1 MYDDGKLPHV
11 PFAAVRTFP
20 TRAVPDTVGDTVF
33 DGVNNAAT
41 AAVDADHLPT
51 DPIAF
56 VAVTAATTN
65 LVASADTNVYV
76 FDVAPEIGVHATGA
90 AFATT

>member
-11 PFAAVRTFP
+11 PFAAVRTLP
-20 TRAVPDTVGDTVF
+20 TRAVPDTVGDTAFV
-33 DGVNNAAT
+33 GVNNAAT

-65 LVASADTNVYV
+65 RVASADTNVYV
-76 FDVAPEIGVHATGA
+76 FDVAPEIGVHTDGA
-90 AFATT
+90 AFAAT

>member
-1 MYDDGKLPHV
+1 M
-11 PFAAVRTFP
+11 RTLP

-33 DGVNNAAT
+33 VGVNNAAT

-51 DPIAF
+51 EPFAF

-65 LVASADTNVYV
+65 RVASADTNVYV
-76 FDVAPEIGVHATGA
+76 FDVAPEMAVHTAGA
-90 AFATT
+90 AFAAT